1 MNLNKIFICGNLT
14 RLPEMKALPSGK
26 SVSSSSIAT
35 NRVWTDTQGQ
45 KPSDALFHNVVA
57 FGKQAEILNQY
68 CTTGSLLII
77 EGRLQTRSWE
87 KDGQKQYRTEV
98 VVESFQLGPK
108 REQSDDQPS
117 TNTEPVVPEDEIN
130 PDEIPF

>member
-1 MNLNKIFICGNLT
+1 
-14 RLPEMKALPSGK
+14 MKALPSGK
-26 SVSSSSIAT
+26 SVSSFSIAT
-35 NRVWTDTQGQ
+35 NRVWTDKQGQ
-45 KPSDALFHNVVA
+45 KQSDALFHNVVA

-68 CTTGSLLII
+68 CTKGSLLII

-108 REQSDDQPS
+108 REQTDDQPS

>member
-1 MNLNKIFICGNLT
+1 MNLTKIFICGNLT
-14 RLPEMKALPSGK
+14 RLPEMKALPSGM
-26 SVSSSSIAT
+26 SVSSFSIAT
-35 NRVWTDTQGQ
+35 NRVWTDKQGQ
-45 KPSDALFHNVVA
+45 KQSDALFHNVVA

-68 CTTGSLLII
+68 CTKGSLLII

-98 VVESFQLGPK
+98 VVDSFQLGPK